1 MTDADL
7 QAELPVLARHGRTD
21 DAWRRHANCTD
32 LDPALFFP
40 EGQGGAAVPEA
51 AKAACAACP
60 VRTDCLDFA
69 LTNGIKAGYWGGT
82 SQRQRRQIR
91 SARRRAAA

>member
-1 MTDADL
+1 MA
-7 QAELPVLARHGRTD
+7 TD

-51 AKAACAACP
+51 AKAACAEH
-60 VRTDCLDFA
+60 A
-69 LTNGIKAGYWGGT
+69 LVTNERFGVWGG
-82 SQRQRRQIR
+82 SNERD
-91 SARRRAAA
+91 RRRRRRENRLTA